1 MKVTLTELRH
11 ILRHSRWFLPE
22 LVLQCRREY
31 NKRMRAKSLITIELE
46 INLKKS
52 EKKLK

>member
-11 ILRHSRWFLPE
+11 ILRHSGWFLPE

-31 NKRMRAKSLITIELE
+31 NKRLRPKSLITIDVENTFKKTK
-46 INLKKS
+46 IN
-52 EKKLK
+52 

>member
-22 LVLQCRREY
+22 LVLQCKREY
-31 NKRMRAKSLITIELE
+31 NKRLRVKSLITIDVE
-46 INLKKS
+46 NTFKKN
-52 EKKLK
+52 